1 LDFESIDTPEMAK
14 FREEVQSVL
23 KGIVPEGIVV
33 SADPKKNTDEQYQLH
48 RELARRLGAR
58 GWLYPTVPKEYGGA
72 GLTADHAI
80 VIAEELDEY
89 ELSAPSYTD
98 STRLIGPDIYVWGT
112 EDQKKRFLPDM
123 YTGKVVSWQLLTEP
137 HGGSDLASTRTTAI
151 RDGDD
156 YVLNGT
162 KTFVGGDRKPDWMW
176 TIVLTDPKGP
186 RHQNLSWIMVP
197 ADLPGITIQP
207 LDILSHGGGG
217 GFMSRHNNSVFFED
231 VRVPATNL
239 VGGENNG
246 WKVASTHLELEHG
259 GGGSISRNRTIERFL
274 DYCRNTKFN
283 GEPILSDPAIRELV
297 ASILIEA
304 DINRLF
310 GMRNFWQRHA
320 RVRGTYEGPQSSYFR
335 KMSGLRVSHTMQ
347 NILGYL
353 TITDDE
359 EWNVAERWV
368 EHFQRASITAVH
380 PGGTQDIQRVIM
392 ARRMGLGRT
401 VKEEAGRMD

>member
-1 LDFESIDTPEMAK
+1 MDFESMDSPEMAK
-14 FREEVQSVL
+14 FREEVRGVL
-23 KGIVPEGIVV
+23 KEIVPKDIMI
-33 SADPKKNTDEQYQLH
+33 SADPKKNNDEQYELH
-48 RELARRLGAR
+48 RELARRMGNR
-58 GWLYPTVPKEYGGA
+58 GWLYPTVPKEFGGA
-72 GLTADHAI
+72 GLTVDHAI
-80 VIAEELDEY
+80 VISEELDEY
-89 ELSAPSYTD
+89 ELTAPSYSD

-112 EDQKKRFLPDM
+112 EEQKTRWLPDM
-123 YTGKVVSWQLLTEP
+123 YTAKVVSWQLLTEP
-137 HGGSDLASTRTTAI
+137 HGGSDLASAKTTAI

-162 KTFVGGDRKPDWMW
+162 KTFVGADRKPDWMW
-176 TIVLTDPKGP
+176 TLVMTDPKGP

-207 LDILSHGGGG
+207 LDLLSHGGGG
-217 GFMSRHNNSVFFED
+217 GFMSLHNNSVFFED
-231 VRVPATNL
+231 VHVPATNL

-246 WKVASTHLELEHG
+246 WKVATTHLELEHG

-274 DYCRNTKFN
+274 AYCRSAKIN
-283 GEPILSDPAIRELV
+283 GEPVIGDPSAQDILANIIMEEDV
-297 ASILIEA
+297 
-304 DINRLF
+304 DRLF

-320 RVRGTYEGPQSSYFR
+320 RIRGTYEGSQSSYFR
-335 KMSGLRVSHTMQ
+335 KMGGLRVSYAML

-353 TITDDE
+353 ALTNDE

-368 EHFQRASITAVH
+368 EHYQRSTITAVH

-401 VKEEAGRMD
+401 VREEAGQMD